1 MKLGTK
7 GKYSPETSR
16 RFVLNETQHKEVFK
30 GANSEYENCVIFTQ
44 NKVAYLI
51 IFSMDLTMSFF
62 NSVPKIYFLGKD
74 GLEPWKCFV
83 LNLTWYKEHLR
94 MVVLNVMIDSLS
106 SIPIVPFRVN
116 LDHRVNIA
124 KEHLR
129 MLNMDTSFTFLDV
142 ILNIIETLTNMNVA

>member
-1 MKLGTK
+1 
-7 GKYSPETSR
+7 
-16 RFVLNETQHKEVFK
+16 
-30 GANSEYENCVIFTQ
+30 
-44 NKVAYLI
+44 
-51 IFSMDLTMSFF
+51 
-62 NSVPKIYFLGKD
+62 
-74 GLEPWKCFV
+74 
-83 LNLTWYKEHLR
+83 

-129 MLNMDTSFTFLDV
+129 MLNMDTSFTFLNV